1 MTAEATVR
9 KLILYAEHKKRLSD
23 SDTHGPVALH
33 SQAVRKLRR
42 DLTDEGVSPELLNL
56 SGDEIAEAIYDAVH
70 RYV

>member
-23 SDTHGPVALH
+23 SEEVESIMLH
-33 SQAVRKLRR
+33 SRAARKLRKE
-42 DLTDEGVSPELLNL
+42 LTDEGVSSELLSL